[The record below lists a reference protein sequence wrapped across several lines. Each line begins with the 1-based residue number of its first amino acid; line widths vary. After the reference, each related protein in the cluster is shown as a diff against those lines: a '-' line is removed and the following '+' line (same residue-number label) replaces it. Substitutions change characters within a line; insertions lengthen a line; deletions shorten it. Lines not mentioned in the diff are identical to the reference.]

1 MKNKQA
7 YRDIRLRCDEAQEI
21 MGQVPP
27 AILRWGI
34 TVLFAIVVA
43 AVVVGSFVKYPER
56 LSLSASLT
64 NADRLAEGERMAHF
78 RAAVGQEELHLL
90 QERMPVIIH
99 YGRYT
104 CNGRLYNI
112 HQDYDKHT
120 GLYNIDLSCE
130 AVPIH
135 VPVLIQ
141 YRESVTVTVDV
152 SHETVVQK
160 VFGGRL
166 RMDEK

>member
-1 MKNKQA
+1 MNIQKIDNFLNT
-7 YRDIRLRCDEAQEI
+7 YGHLCRSSTRN
-21 MGQVPP
+21 
-27 AILRWGI
+27 RWE
-34 TVLFAIVVA
+34 T
-43 AVVVGSFVKYPER
+43 SC
-56 LSLSASLT
+56 SALMT
-64 NADRLAEGERMAHF
+64 M
-78 RAAVGQEELHLL
+78 GQEEMHLL
-90 QERMPVIIH
+90 QEQMPAIIH

-120 GLYNIDLSCE
+120 GLYTIDFSCE
-130 AVPIH
+130 VVPMHI
-135 VPVLIQ
+135 PVLIQ

-160 VFGGRL
+160 LLGDRL

>member
-1 MKNKQA
+1 MQRIDDHGA
-7 YRDIRLRCDEAQEI
+7 RGDAS
-21 MGQVPP
+21 P
-27 AILRWGI
+27 AR
-34 TVLFAIVVA
+34 
-43 AVVVGSFVKYPER
+43 
-56 LSLSASLT
+56 
-64 NADRLAEGERMAHF
+64 
-78 RAAVGQEELHLL
+78 Q
-90 QERMPVIIH
+90 MPAIIH

-120 GLYNIDLSCE
+120 GLYTIDFSCE
-130 AVPIH
+130 VVPMHI
-135 VPVLIQ
+135 PVLIQ

-160 VFGGRL
+160 LLGDRL